1 MEGKTSFQQ
10 REDSEMSEEN
20 KNQDNNLLQSVILPQ
35 QPDTVTMAILCSMK
49 YLPPNATVRDCLEKY
64 REIKLKEIDEIH
76 QTISNAFT

>member
-35 QPDTVTMAILCSMK
+35 
-49 YLPPNATVRDCLEKY
+49 
-64 REIKLKEIDEIH
+64 
-76 QTISNAFT
+76 